1 VPLRGRWGRRRA
13 QIPAWG
19 TAAAADVQYPLASA
33 WRGKGEQG
41 FRHRRQRAVRV
52 RLAGHSD
59 AAALPVP
66 EGKHV
71 GIDFSGVGHARPP
84 SRLTWMLHNGGA
96 GGKLHRSTI
105 SQPAFAALTGPH
117 DSEARSPLR
126 VTNVVFWLHR
136 PIGFAPDKLPAC
148 GYGAMA
154 LSAITGRRQTELGSR
169 PTNDIG
175 MLVMLA
181 AASRFG
187 PGACVRPAQR
197 APIFRLLLL
206 PSKPIGS
213 SNNTAKRPGLSKTVW
228 TSRFSPGRSGKRE
241 LESGRCRDSC

>member
-1 VPLRGRWGRRRA
+1 MDAAQRG
-13 QIPAWG
+13 
-19 TAAAADVQYPLASA
+19 S
-33 WRGKGEQG
+33 
-41 FRHRRQRAVRV
+41 RRQAAPQHNIS
-52 RLAGHSD
+52 AG
-59 AAALPVP
+59 
-66 EGKHV
+66 
-71 GIDFSGVGHARPP
+71 IR
-84 SRLTWMLHNGGA
+84 RM
-96 GGKLHRSTI
+96 
-105 SQPAFAALTGPH
+105 TGPH

-241 LESGRCRDSC
+241 LESGRCRDSCCSDGRRRARDALP

>member
-1 VPLRGRWGRRRA
+1 MDAAQWG
-13 QIPAWG
+13 
-19 TAAAADVQYPLASA
+19 S
-33 WRGKGEQG
+33 
-41 FRHRRQRAVRV
+41 RRQAAPQHNIS
-52 RLAGHSD
+52 AG
-59 AAALPVP
+59 
-66 EGKHV
+66 
-71 GIDFSGVGHARPP
+71 IR
-84 SRLTWMLHNGGA
+84 RM
-96 GGKLHRSTI
+96 
-105 SQPAFAALTGPH
+105 TGPRN
-117 DSEARSPLR
+117 SEARSPLR

-241 LESGRCRDSC
+241 LKSGRCRNSC

>member
-105 SQPAFAALTGPH
+105 SQPAFAA
-117 DSEARSPLR
+117 
-126 VTNVVFWLHR
+126 
-136 PIGFAPDKLPAC
+136 
-148 GYGAMA
+148 
-154 LSAITGRRQTELGSR
+154 
-169 PTNDIG
+169 
-175 MLVMLA
+175 
-181 AASRFG
+181 
-187 PGACVRPAQR
+187 
-197 APIFRLLLL
+197 
-206 PSKPIGS
+206 
-213 SNNTAKRPGLSKTVW
+213 
-228 TSRFSPGRSGKRE
+228 
-241 LESGRCRDSC
+241 